1 MIASSR
7 RADAKAARGG
17 RPNALFLVAAA
28 ETLPTELSGIAGGV
42 TVNFPWG
49 SLLRGVL
56 AQDMPILAGLG
67 RLLGPNGR
75 LEAMVSAV
83 ARDGLTLPGDS
94 DLRAGYRVAGLD
106 LSQYRQATTQEIA
119 ERPTSWAR
127 RLGAGRDRP
136 VWRIAAFA
144 RAVRDHPEG
153 S

>member
-1 MIASSR
+1 MIDSSR
-7 RADAKAARGG
+7 RAAAKAARGG

-28 ETLPTELSGIAGGV
+28 ETLPSELSGIAGGV

-56 AQDMPILAGLG
+56 AQDMPMLAGLG
-67 RLLGPNGR
+67 RLLGPDGR

-83 ARDGLTLPGDS
+83 ARDGQTLPGDS

-106 LSQYRQATTQEIA
+106 LSEYRQATAREIA
-119 ERPTSWAR
+119 ERSTSWAR

-136 VWRIAAFA
+136 VWRIAAFP
-144 RAVRDHPEG
+144 RAERQFPEG